1 MKKNGKNG
9 VNGRGAAPPD
19 EREDILAAFRAGLEE
34 QLSEPAIV
42 PDETPPQ
49 FDARFAVVEIGA
61 LDYLQFMRIH
71 SALSL
76 GSGNNSD
83 QERTNGMKRSTKD
96 DAKGKIRQAKGVI
109 KQTAGKLAGSPG
121 LRAEGLVDETA
132 GKVQQKV
139 ARVEKAL
146 GH

>member
-9 VNGRGAAPPD
+9 VNGHGTAPPD
-19 EREDILAAFRAGLEE
+19 EREDILAAFRAELEE
-34 QLSEPAIV
+34 QLAEPDMA
-42 PDETPPQ
+42 PEETLPR
-49 FDARFAVVEIGA
+49 FDARFVALEIGA
-61 LDYLQFMRIH
+61 LDYFQFMRIH
-71 SALSL
+71 SALSWEN
-76 GSGNNSD
+76 GNNSD
-83 QERTNGMKRSTKD
+83 QERKTDMKRSTKD
-96 DAKGKIRQAKGVI
+96 DAKGKLRQAKGVI